1 VSFCCTCTQK
11 GLLNI
16 NIFDMCCG
24 ELNAMEKNLSAL
36 RVGYED
42 LGLGGYRCN
51 WCHETFQRPLL
62 AADSSGGRVHVYY
75 ACPRCLSKVDV
86 KERRRSEEKAESHTS
101 HAIVEKNR
109 KVVDERAGA
118 SCKHF
123 LGYLRKRPKNTP
135 IPDECLTCERMIECL
150 AC

>member
-1 VSFCCTCTQK
+1 M
-11 GLLNI
+11 G
-16 NIFDMCCG
+16 
-24 ELNAMEKNLSAL
+24 KNLSAF

-51 WCHETFQRPLL
+51 WCHETFQKPLL

-86 KERRRSEEKAESHTS
+86 KECRRIGEGGESHS
-101 HAIVEKNR
+101 GHAVVEKDR
-109 KVVDERAGA
+109 KVVGEQA
-118 SCKHF
+118 SVGCKHF

-135 IPDECLTCERMIECL
+135 IPDECLTCERMVECFGL
-150 AC
+150 STN